1 MNIAPSILSSV
12 RLLKVNAANQ
22 SKSTATITMAMSTVE
37 MLCISKG
44 EIAAL
49 VPMMRAMLK
58 MLEPITFPKAN

>member
-1 MNIAPSILSSV
+1 MNIAPSILSSI
-12 RLLKVNAANQ
+12 RLLKVSAAIQ
-22 SKSTATITMAMSTVE
+22 SIKMATITIARSMVE

-49 VPMMRAMLK
+49 APMMRAMLK